1 MRRLLLISAAIVG
14 GVLLALPL
22 GLPNYWLQLA
32 TVVLLYAMAAA
43 GLDLIYGYSG
53 MLSLGHAAFF
63 GIGAY
68 TTALVSQQSALPL
81 ILPIALGVLG
91 AMIAG
96 AVVGAIG
103 LRVPAYFPII
113 TLAASLIFFSLV
125 AGATFT
131 GGPSGI
137 AGVSRNLL
145 GTGPLT
151 AQSLYV
157 LVAITLLIIVL
168 GLRSLRKSRTGRA
181 LETIRTQERTAQAC
195 GVDINGLRLKA
206 FILGAALAGL
216 AGGLF
221 APVLGFVSPEIVG
234 LTQSVNFLVM
244 VVIGGLGTG
253 WGVILGSLVVRGLP
267 EVAQAVRDWQL
278 IFIGLLTLVVVLR
291 FRRGIAGTLEKAFR
305 PRAATPQTRKAVVAA
320 ALAPRR
326 HTADPGQELLELHG
340 IGRRFGG
347 LDALSDVSLDVRA
360 GEIHALVGPNGAGKT
375 TLVNIITGLDQPTS
389 GTVSWAGRD
398 VTQLAPHHR
407 ARLGMSRTFQLL
419 GLAPELTLLENTM
432 LGGYLWTSSGLL
444 RGTVGWARKD
454 EEAAVREA
462 AQDVLTRLD
471 LQDIAHLYPSE
482 VAVGQQRL
490 VEVARCLVSRA
501 DLLLLDEPAA
511 GLNETETAALGR
523 HLRAIAEEG
532 TAILLVEHDMGL
544 VMDISTRISV
554 IVFGRH
560 VLTGPPEAVANDSR
574 VIESYLGAAP
584 DHTTV
589 QDQV

>member
-1 MRRLLLISAAIVG
+1 MRRVALIAAAIVAA
-14 GVLLALPL
+14 VVLALPL

-68 TTALVSQQSALPL
+68 TTALVSQQTDLPV
-81 ILPIALGVLG
+81 ILPIALGVVG
-91 AMIAG
+91 AAVVG
-96 AVVGAIG
+96 ALVGAIG
-103 LRVPAYFPII
+103 LRVPAFFAII

-125 AGATFT
+125 AGVTFT

-137 AGVSRNLL
+137 AGVSRNIL
-145 GTGPLT
+145 GTGQLT

-157 LVAITLLIIVL
+157 LVLVILLIVVL
-168 GLRSLRKSRTGRA
+168 GLRSLRRSRTGRA

-195 GVDINGLRLKA
+195 GVDINGVRLRA
-206 FILGAALAGL
+206 FVLGAALAGL

-221 APVLGFVSPEIVG
+221 APVLRFVSPEIVG

-253 WGVILGSLVVRGLP
+253 WGAILGAMVVRGLP
-267 EVAQAVRDWQL
+267 EVAQTARDWQL
-278 IFIGLLTLVVVLR
+278 VFIGLLTLVVVLR
-291 FRRGIAGTLEKAFR
+291 FRRGIAGTIEKAFR
-305 PRAATPQTRKAVVAA
+305 RKVVPSSPRESAPAA
-320 ALAPRR
+320 APPPR
-326 HTADPGQELLELHG
+326 HDTARRGEALLELQG

-347 LDALSDVSLDVRA
+347 LDALSDVSLDIRA

-375 TLVNIITGLDQPTS
+375 TLVNLITGLDRPTS

-398 VTQLAPHHR
+398 VTHLPPHHR
-407 ARLGMSRTFQLL
+407 AQLGMSRTFQLL
-419 GLAPELTLLENTM
+419 GLAPELTVLENTM

-444 RGTVGWARKD
+444 RGTVGWARKS
-454 EEAAVREA
+454 EEAAVRRA
-462 AQDVLTRLD
+462 AQDVLARLKLD
-471 LQDIAHLYPSE
+471 DIAHLYPSE

-523 HLRAIAEEG
+523 HLRDIAAEG

-560 VLTGPPEAVANDSR
+560 VLTGPPEVVANDPR
-574 VIESYLGAAP
+574 VIESYLGAGAAP
-584 DHTTV
+584 TTV
-589 QDQV
+589 RDEA